1 MKCSLFLF
9 VAFFGLV
16 TTAQVNEVDD
26 QGRKQGKWEKLYEGT
41 RVYMYR
47 GQFTDDIPVG
57 KFVYFYRS
65 QKVKA
70 VINHN
75 VVETG
80 RSVAFYYH
88 EENGKTMS
96 YGIYR
101 NMKKDSVWTNF
112 TPSGRL
118 SSTETFKNGELDGIK
133 SIYFIPDLRSDRSIV
148 VSTTMNYSDGALNG
162 AYQEFFLSKRL
173 KLRGQF
179 ENNQRVGA
187 WEAFHANGNR
197 SSTVRYNDGVKHGY
211 TIAYDTSGKRIGEQ
225 MYHFGKRIQGKRLEN
240 LLKQLEEKGINP
252 YTMEAK

>member
-1 MKCSLFLF
+1 MNKKYLFFLIISLFSLS
-9 VAFFGLV
+9 V
-16 TTAQVNEVDD
+16 TAQNRID
-26 QGRKQGKWEKLYEGT
+26 
-41 RVYMYR
+41 
-47 GQFTDDIPVG
+47 
-57 KFVYFYRS
+57 
-65 QKVKA
+65 
-70 VINHN
+70 
-75 VVETG
+75 
-80 RSVAFYYH
+80 
-88 EENGKTMS
+88 ENGKKQGPWKKTYPRSIAVQYEGQFKDDKPVGTFKYYYPSRKIQAIIKHDENSNRS
-96 YGIYR
+96 YAEFFHESGNTLSKGVYI
-101 NMKKDSVWTNF
+101 NMKKDSIWMNYA
-112 TPSGRL
+112 PSGRL

-179 ENNQRVGA
+179 KNNQRVGA